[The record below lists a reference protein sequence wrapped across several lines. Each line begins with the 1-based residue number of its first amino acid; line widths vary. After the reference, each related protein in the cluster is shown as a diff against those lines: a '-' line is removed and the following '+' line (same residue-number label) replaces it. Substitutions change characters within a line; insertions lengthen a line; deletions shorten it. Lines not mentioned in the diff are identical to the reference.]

1 MKYKLICLDIDG
13 TLLDNEKNLRPEVAE
28 AVRRAAS
35 KGARIVLNS
44 ARMPAGVEP
53 IEKRTGSILHK
64 NM

>member
-35 KGARIVLNS
+35 KGARIVHTSFQAWNLSKKNWEY
-44 ARMPAGVEP
+44 PA
-53 IEKRTGSILHK
+53 
-64 NM
+64 